1 MFVKMSKATKD
12 KLIKAAIV
20 LFAQNDIDNL
30 SVQKIND
37 AAGVA
42 NKSALYY
49 HFKSRWGLVEAC
61 LDHVLDPYVF
71 ESMILLKAL
80 DPDQA
85 NVAHVVDAL
94 MKPMIK
100 ILLSENGY
108 YELKFFARMISAG
121 DEGRKLVSEK
131 LAPVAILSTKIL
143 SKILPDSNPDT
154 LSMKILFTFNSIL
167 NIMSDHGLERFW
179 PTEVRD
185 HKAIALFI
193 RDYIIGG
200 ITYNHDITYLKK

>member
-1 MFVKMSKATKD
+1 MSKATKD

-20 LFAQNDIDNL
+20 LFAQNDIDSL

-49 HFKSRWGLVEAC
+49 HFKSRWGLVEAS
-61 LDHVLDPYVF
+61 LNHVLDPYTF

-80 DPDQA
+80 NPHQA
-85 NVAHVVDAL
+85 SVANVVDAL

-108 YELKFFARMISAG
+108 YALKFFARTISAG
-121 DEGRKLVSEK
+121 DAGRQLVAEK
-131 LAPVAILSTKIL
+131 LSPIAILSTKIL
-143 SKILPDSNPDT
+143 LKVLPDSDPNT
-154 LSMKILFTFNSIL
+154 ISMKILFTFNSIL
-167 NIMSDHGLERFW
+167 NIISDHGLERFW
-179 PTEVRD
+179 PTEVKD
-185 HKAIALFI
+185 HKAIGLFL

-200 ITYNHDITYLKK
+200 ISYNHNISHLKK